1 MSPLRF
7 IHASDFHLDRPMMGI
22 TDAPSSM
29 LDDLIDA
36 PYNAAEQI
44 FQSAIEENVEF
55 VLLLGDIL
63 NVKLAGPRGLAF
75 LVDQFA
81 KLDDHGIAIHWL
93 DGLSDPLK
101 DWPAAVQLPP
111 NVHRFSTTTSTSNLI
126 IGPKEKPRAQL
137 LLIGQD
143 TDGKPQISGS
153 PQTSAMIPNI
163 GIGYGNWDAEQLNL
177 SGIQYCALGGR
188 HQPQILTTKPSVIHY
203 CGTHQGRGQT
213 ETGPHG
219 ATLVEITAAQSV
231 KTHRLIVDSIRWH
244 TEEIKLNE
252 NVGAEELG
260 KILVRELEKL
270 ANEDA
275 DRTWLVT
282 WLLTGPSSLG
292 HQLRHGGLAKD
303 LIRQLRSRFD
313 SNSKRIWTVG
323 IESSKSGNIE
333 PSCYE
338 EDTILGEYLR
348 AIRGHQQGHGTP
360 IDLTTSLMP
369 KTLRNELRQLLSQA
383 GESPKKCELQES
395 ALQGFDL
402 LNGA

>member
-1 MSPLRF
+1 MPPLRF

-36 PYNAAEQI
+36 PHNAAEQI
-44 FQSAIEENVEF
+44 FHLAIEKNVEF

-75 LVDQFA
+75 LIDQFA

-101 DWPAAVQLPP
+101 DWPTAVQLPP

-177 SGIQYCALGGR
+177 SGIQYCGL
-188 HQPQILTTKPSVIHY
+188 
-203 CGTHQGRGQT
+203 
-213 ETGPHG
+213 HG
-219 ATLVEITAAQSV
+219 I
-231 KTHRLIVDSIRWH
+231 
-244 TEEIKLNE
+244 
-252 NVGAEELG
+252 
-260 KILVRELEKL
+260 
-270 ANEDA
+270 
-275 DRTWLVT
+275 
-282 WLLTGPSSLG
+282 
-292 HQLRHGGLAKD
+292 
-303 LIRQLRSRFD
+303 
-313 SNSKRIWTVG
+313 
-323 IESSKSGNIE
+323 
-333 PSCYE
+333 
-338 EDTILGEYLR
+338 
-348 AIRGHQQGHGTP
+348 
-360 IDLTTSLMP
+360 
-369 KTLRNELRQLLSQA
+369 
-383 GESPKKCELQES
+383 
-395 ALQGFDL
+395 
-402 LNGA
+402 